1 MPPPAVTA
9 RLNNLPSSP
18 GVYLMKDAGGKIIYI
33 GKAVSLKNRI
43 RTYFHATPAAPR
55 TRALVER
62 IDDIEWIVTNTEKE
76 ALILESNLVKLH
88 KPRYN
93 VRLTDDGSFPYIRI
107 TDDPYPSI
115 TVTRV
120 VRNDGSAYFGP
131 YTSAQATRQSVKEL
145 RRAFPLRSCSRDL
158 RRVLRPCLNYQL
170 KLCAAPCAGK
180 TDPDAYA
187 QLVTGIQR
195 FLEGRQDD
203 ILTELKSEMNGAA
216 MDMEFERAATLRDR
230 IAVLESVREQQYVE
244 PRRGDDDVIAIAR
257 GGPQACALILMV
269 REGRVTGQQSYTLR
283 GTEGAETTELMTAFV
298 KQHYLHLEG
307 PNVPKGILLEHAI
320 EEADA
325 IENLLTEIRGSR
337 VHVSVPRAG
346 PKARLVGLAHK
357 NAESMLK
364 KPTAADSL
372 YVLKD
377 ALRLRSYPYRIE
389 AFDVSNLAGAEA
401 MGSMAVFIDGTP
413 KVSEYRSYKIRSVDA
428 IDDYAML
435 KEIVG
440 RRYREREGRADLI
453 VVDGGKGQVSAV
465 KDTLTMLG
473 LRIPLVGLA
482 KREELV
488 YVPGR
493 SAPLAVPQIALNVL
507 MRVRDEAHKA
517 AIRRHRNFRS
527 RRFLESALDQIPGVG
542 KRRKVELLKR
552 FGSVAQ
558 LKKASVEEIQSV
570 QAVDKTT
577 AYSVFSYFN
586 ERPKVPRMP
595 APNA

>member
-1 MPPPAVTA
+1 MPSSSVTA
-9 RLNNLPSSP
+9 RLQDLPSSP
-18 GVYLMKDAGGKIIYI
+18 GVYLMKDSGGKIIYI
-33 GKAVSLKNRI
+33 GKAISLKNRI
-43 RTYFHATPAAPR
+43 RTYFHATPVSPR
-55 TRALVER
+55 TRAMVER
-62 IDDIEWIVTNTEKE
+62 VHDIEWIVTNTEKE

-107 TDDPYPSI
+107 TDDQYPSI

-120 VRNDGSAYFGP
+120 VRKDGSAYFGP
-131 YTSAQATRQSVKEL
+131 YPSAQATRHSVKAL
-145 RRAFPLRSCSRDL
+145 RKAFPLRSCGRDL

-187 QLVTGIQR
+187 RLVTGARR
-195 FLEGRQDD
+195 FLEGRHDD
-203 ILTELKSEMNGAA
+203 ILTELKQEMNDAA
-216 MDMEFERAATLRDR
+216 MATEFERAAALRDR

-244 PRRGDDDVIAIAR
+244 PRRGDEDVIAVAR
-257 GGPQACALILMV
+257 AGPQACALILMV
-269 REGRVTGQQSYTLR
+269 REGRVTGQQSYALR

-307 PNVPKGILLEHAI
+307 PKVPKGILLEHAI
-320 EEADA
+320 EEPDA
-325 IENLLTEIRGSR
+325 IENLLTESKGSK
-337 VHVSVPRAG
+337 VHVSVPLAG
-346 PKARLVGLAHK
+346 PKTRLVALAHK
-357 NAESMLK
+357 NAELMLK
-364 KPTAADSL
+364 KPATADSL

-413 KVSEYRSYKIRSVDA
+413 QVNEYRSYKIRTVA
-428 IDDYAML
+428 GIDDYAML
-435 KEIVG
+435 KEIIG
-440 RRYREREGRADLI
+440 RRYRERDSPADLV
-453 VVDGGKGQVSAV
+453 VVDGGKGQVRAV

-493 SAPLAVPQIALNVL
+493 SAPVRVPQIALNVL
-507 MRVRDEAHKA
+507 MRIRDEAHKA
-517 AIRRHRNFRS
+517 AIRRHRSYRS
-527 RRFLESALDQIPGVG
+527 RAFLESTLDQIPGVG

-558 LKKASVEEIQSV
+558 LKKASLEEIESV
-570 QAVDKTT
+570 PAVDKAT
-577 AYSVFSYFN
+577 ANRVFSYFS
-586 ERPKVPRMP
+586 ERQKARGDT
-595 APNA
+595 ALNT

>member
-1 MPPPAVTA
+1 MPAPAVTA
-9 RLNNLPSSP
+9 RLNNLPGSP

-43 RTYFHATPAAPR
+43 RTYFHGTPAAPR

-62 IDDIEWIVTNTEKE
+62 IEDIEWIVTNTEKE

-107 TDDPYPSI
+107 TDDSYPSI

-131 YTSAQATRQSVKEL
+131 YTSAQATRQSVKAL
-145 RRAFPLRSCSRDL
+145 RKAFPLRSCSRDL

-187 QLVTGIQR
+187 QLVAGIQR

-203 ILTELKSEMNGAA
+203 ILTELKREMNSAA

-230 IAVLESVREQQYVE
+230 IAVLETVREQQYVE
-244 PRRGDDDVIAIAR
+244 PRRGDEDVIAIAR
-257 GGPQACALILMV
+257 RGPQACALILMV
-269 REGRVTGQQSYTLR
+269 REGRVTGQHSYALR
-283 GTEGAETTELMTAFV
+283 GTEGADTTELMTAFV

-307 PNVPKGILLEHAI
+307 PYVPKGILLEHAI
-320 EEADA
+320 EEAEA

-346 PKARLVGLAHK
+346 PKTRLVALAHK

-364 KPTAADSL
+364 KPTAADAL

-377 ALRLRSYPYRIE
+377 ALRLPSYPYRIE

-413 KVSEYRSYKIRSVDA
+413 QVSEYRSYKIRSVAA

-453 VVDGGKGQVSAV
+453 VVDGGKGQVHAV

-493 SAPLAVPQIALNVL
+493 SAPVAVPQIALNVL
-507 MRVRDEAHKA
+507 MCVRDEAHKTA
-517 AIRRHRNFRS
+517 LRRHRSFRS
-527 RRFLESALDQIPGVG
+527 RRLLESTLDQIPGVG
-542 KRRKVELLKR
+542 RRRKVELLKR

-570 QAVDKTT
+570 PAVDKTT
-577 AYSVFSYFN
+577 ANSVFSYFN
-586 ERPKVPRMP
+586 KRQKVAQVP
-595 APNA
+595 ASNT